1 MKVYGARVGL
11 SFLSIMTGLL
21 LVLGGCSAGG
31 EGDSSSVASGV
42 GVVGQVQAPN
52 GAFVLGGATW
62 RVFQIDEVG
71 ALIGSLI
78 ATGATNPDGSF
89 NFTLP
94 SNMPFA
100 SNLLAQVENDPAITG
115 PMPVGT
121 VNTLSVPLV
130 QPTVRVN
137 PASEA
142 ATRALVNRSE
152 PLANFTPTEMAQYL
166 SAIEALVAANPP
178 ALANLAT
185 TIAQIS
191 ATFGAQMTAGLGAV
205 SGTGASTPVI
215 VTTSLPNGTSGSSYA
230 VTASAV
236 GGTGTLTWT
245 VSAGTLP
252 AGLALNATTGVLSGI
267 PTTQGTANFTLRV
280 QDSASPT
287 PQNDTQALSMTIAAA
302 PLVITSASPLPVGT
316 VGQLYSHTL
325 TVSGGTPGY
334 TWSLAAGSPSLP
346 AGLQPLNSAGVISGT
361 PTAAGTTSILV
372 TVIDAAGVSVTQT
385 VTLTINPPGLTITT
399 VLVSGTVNQAYTV
412 PLVTSGATGALSW
425 TVVSGALPVGL
436 TLSPSGLLSGTP
448 TTQGAST
455 FTIRVQDSGSPQQS
469 AQKQFTL
476 TVNAV
481 TIVGGTLTLTN
492 APASFGGTFVP
503 APLGGV
509 GQVAGNVGARS
520 FGEGVLPGPPV
531 KTLVV
536 SRDSVTGVVLVRF
549 IGSTVSAAGDWSC
562 STTPGYFQQCQGVTF
577 DRAAGTAT
585 FVNTVVSVTL
595 LASPPPITLNGTL
608 TFPPF

>member
-1 MKVYGARVGL
+1 MKVCGTRVGL

-31 EGDSSSVASGV
+31 EGDSSPVASGV

-78 ATGATNPDGSF
+78 ATGTTNPDGSF
-89 NFTLP
+89 NFNLP
-94 SNMPFA
+94 TNIPFA

-115 PMPVGT
+115 PLPVGA

-130 QPTVRVN
+130 QTTVTVN
-137 PASEA
+137 PATEA
-142 ATRALVNRSE
+142 AMRALVNRPE

-185 TIAQIS
+185 TVAQIS
-191 ATFGAQMTAGLGAV
+191 ATFSTQMTAGLGAV

-245 VSAGTLP
+245 VSAGALP
-252 AGLALNATTGVLSGI
+252 AGLALNATTGVLSGT

-334 TWSLAAGSPSLP
+334 IWSLAAGSPSLP
-346 AGLQPLNSAGVISGT
+346 AGLTLNAAGLITGT
-361 PTAAGTTSILV
+361 PTAAGTVTMTMKVEDAALV
-372 TVIDAAGVSVTQT
+372 TVTNQL
-385 VTLTINPPGLTITT
+385 TLTINPLGLTITT

-425 TVVSGALPVGL
+425 TVVSGALPVGV

-448 TTQGAST
+448 TTQGTST
-455 FTIRVQDSGSPQQS
+455 FTIRVQDSGTPQQS
-469 AQKQFTL
+469 NQKSFSL

-481 TIVGGTLTLTN
+481 TTVGGTLTLTN
-492 APASFGGTFVP
+492 APASFNGTFV
-503 APLGGV
+503 ADPLGGV
-509 GQVAGNVGARS
+509 GQVAGGVAARS
-520 FGEGVLPGPPV
+520 FVEGVIPAIEVLTVG
-531 KTLVV
+531 L
-536 SRDSVTGVVLVRF
+536 DSVTGVVNVRF
-549 IGSTVSAAGDWSC
+549 IGSTVSAAGDWIC
-562 STTPGYFQQCQGVTF
+562 SSSPGFQPCQGVTF
-577 DRAAGTAT
+577 NRAIGSVT
-585 FVNTVVSVTL
+585 FANTVL
-595 LASPPPITLNGTL
+595 GLAPFSPPQQPITLNGTL

>member
-1 MKVYGARVGL
+1 MKVCGTRVGL

-31 EGDSSSVASGV
+31 EGDPSSVASGV

-78 ATGATNPDGSF
+78 ATGTTNPDGSF
-89 NFTLP
+89 NFNLP
-94 SNMPFA
+94 TNIPFA

-115 PMPVGT
+115 PLPVGA

-130 QPTVRVN
+130 QTTVTVN
-137 PASEA
+137 PATEA
-142 ATRALVNRSE
+142 AMRALVNRPE

-191 ATFGAQMTAGLGAV
+191 ATFSTQMTAGLGAV

-236 GGTGTLTWT
+236 GGTGALTWT
-245 VSAGTLP
+245 VSAGALP
-252 AGLALNATTGVLSGI
+252 AGLALNATTGVLSGT

-316 VGQLYSHTL
+316 VGQPYNHTL
-325 TVSGGTPGY
+325 TVSGGTPGFA
-334 TWSLAAGSPSLP
+334 WSLNAGSNPLP
-346 AGLQPLNSAGVISGT
+346 AGLTLNAAGLITGT
-361 PTAAGTTSILV
+361 PAAAGTV
-372 TVIDAAGVSVTQT
+372 TVTVKVEDAALVSATNQL
-385 VTLTINPPGLTITT
+385 TLTINPPGLTITT
-399 VLVSGTVNQAYTV
+399 VSPLVSGTVNQAYTV

-425 TVVSGALPVGL
+425 TVVSGALPVGV

-448 TTQGAST
+448 TTQGTST
-455 FTIRVQDSGSPQQS
+455 FTVRVQDSGNPQQS
-469 AQKQFTL
+469 AQKQFIL
-476 TVNAV
+476 TVNAATAV
-481 TIVGGTLTLTN
+481 DGTLTKTT
-492 APASFGGTFVP
+492 AVVGVDSTFVTNVQ
-503 APLGGV
+503 LTSTRV
-509 GQVAGNVGARS
+509 QGNSIVIS
-520 FGEGVLPGPPV
+520 WGEGSPSNLLEGMDVVIESTGATSVLFA
-531 KTLVV
+531 T
-536 SRDSVTGVVLVRF
+536 R
-549 IGSTVSAAGDWSC
+549 SAAGTGLWFC
-562 STTPGYFQQCQGVTF
+562 SVNFPCQGLTV

-585 FVNTVVSVTL
+585 FVNMVVVL
-595 LASPPPITLNGTL
+595 NAVFQQPITLNGTL

>member
-31 EGDSSSVASGV
+31 ENDSSSVASGV

-115 PMPVGT
+115 PMPVGA

-325 TVSGGTPGY
+325 TVSGGTPGFA
-334 TWSLAAGSPSLP
+334 WSLNAGSNPLP
-346 AGLQPLNSAGVISGT
+346 AGLTLNAAGLITGT
-361 PTAAGTTSILV
+361 PTAAGTV
-372 TVIDAAGVSVTQT
+372 TITMRVEDAALVSATNQL
-385 VTLTINPPGLTITT
+385 TLTINPLGLTITT
-399 VLVSGTVNQAYTV
+399 VSPLVSGTVNQAYTV

-425 TVVSGALPVGL
+425 TVVSGALPIGV
-436 TLSPSGLLSGTP
+436 TLSPSGSLSGTP
-448 TTQGAST
+448 TTQGTST
-455 FTIRVQDSGSPQQS
+455 FTILVQDSGPPQQS
-469 AQKQFTL
+469 NQKAFTL

-481 TIVGGTLTLTN
+481 TPVSGTLTKTTAVVGVDATFVTN
-492 APASFGGTFVP
+492 AQLTSTSV
-503 APLGGV
+503 
-509 GQVAGNVGARS
+509 QGNNIVIS
-520 FGEGVLPGPPV
+520 WGEGSPGNLLEGLDVTLSSTGTTTVLFATRTAVG
-531 KTLVV
+531 TGLWFC
-536 SRDSVTGVVLVRF
+536 SVNF
-549 IGSTVSAAGDWSC
+549 
-562 STTPGYFQQCQGVTF
+562 PCQGLTV
-577 DRAAGTAT
+577 DRSAGTAT
-585 FVNTVVSVTL
+585 FVNMVVVL
-595 LASPPPITLNGTL
+595 NAVFQERITLNGTL